1 MYVTL
6 HDLIFREAYHEEHE
20 TQRRTST
27 LYVTFMHKYL
37 QKFISPKKLRLDVIR
52 RDFRMYVYTRLAGN
66 LFEALILKAV
76 VRAT

>member
-6 HDLIFREAYHEEHE
+6 HDLIFREAHHQEHE

-27 LYVTFMHKYL
+27 LYVTFMHKNL
-37 QKFISPKKLRLDVIR
+37 QKFISPEKLRLDVIR

-66 LFEALILKAV
+66 LFKALILKTV

>member
-6 HDLIFREAYHEEHE
+6 LDLIFREA
-20 TQRRTST
+20 ST
-27 LYVTFMHKYL
+27 LYVTFVHKYL
-37 QKFISPKKLRLDVIR
+37 QKFISPEKLRFHVIR

-66 LFEALILKAV
+66 LFKALILKIV